1 MQARS
6 ILLTFSIT
14 LSMLAFNAQAS
25 LKKAERLFEKDRPK
39 YLEQIIEELMKS
51 KYFFSA
57 SLMAKDYLIEKDKI
71 SDRFEKRLETLI
83 LKTGT
88 QSFLPLSNNVLE
100 KHKSPSLSLV
110 LGIKYFKRDRFEDA
124 IKVLEQIPK
133 KHRFSPEAWM
143 IKASA
148 YAMLKKESHALTS
161 YKGCYE
167 LAGNFE
173 SRSKNEKLKR
183 YFEILKET
191 CHIHVAR
198 IYYTRKDYEKALD
211 LYDRIPKHS
220 YKWPYLLLEKAW
232 SHYYLKDYN
241 RSLGILTTYKSPLLS
256 SYFSPESEVLNA
268 LSYFRL
274 CLWNDTLTV
283 IEQFYK
289 VYKSRSDDLKKI
301 LVKHKNSH
309 TFFLKLLFTDVA
321 KTEKANPFIRNL
333 VTQVKK
339 QVKFS
344 VDVVNYKKAQNELK
358 FVSKM
363 KKSKFKTLL
372 VQDLKTEISWR
383 AKHLNHLLKVS
394 MFDFLND
401 IHRFSFEMFNI
412 KLEIYAQQR
421 NLVYKNKRL
430 VSYRS
435 RGSDENIARADH
447 QQFYNFRGEFWAD
460 ELGEYSFGLKSNCSV
475 VDKKLKAE
483 K

>member
-1 MQARS
+1 MKKL
-6 ILLTFSIT
+6 ILLLTFALVSLNT
-14 LSMLAFNAQAS
+14 QAS
-25 LKKAERLFEKDRPK
+25 LKKAERLFKKDRAK
-39 YLEQIIEELMKS
+39 YLEQVIEELMKS

-57 SLMAKDYLIEKDKI
+57 SLMAKDYLIENDKI
-71 SDRFEKRLETLI
+71 SQRFEKRLETLI

-100 KHKSPSLSLV
+100 KHNSPSLSLV
-110 LGIKYFKRDRFEDA
+110 LGIKYFKRNRFKEAIHVLDR
-124 IKVLEQIPK
+124 IPK
-133 KHRFSPEAWM
+133 KHRFSPESWM
-143 IKASA
+143 IKASS
-148 YAMLKKESHALTS
+148 YTMLKNESKALLT

-198 IYYTRKDYEKALD
+198 VYYTRKDYKKALD

-241 RSLGILTTYKSPLLS
+241 RTLGILTTYKSPLLS
-256 SYFSPESEVLNA
+256 SYFSAESEVLNA
-268 LSYFRL
+268 LSYFRM
-274 CLWNDTLTV
+274 CLWNDTLKV
-283 IEQFYK
+283 IEQYYK
-289 VYKSRSDDLKKI
+289 VYKTKSDDLKKI
-301 LVKHKNSH
+301 LVKHKKSH
-309 TFFLKLLFTDVA
+309 TFFLKLLFTDVQ
-321 KTEKANPFIRNL
+321 KTEKANAFIRNL

-358 FVSKM
+358 FVRKM
-363 KKSKFKTLL
+363 KKSPFKTLL
-372 VQDLKTEISWR
+372 MKDLKTEISWR
-383 AKHLNHLLKVS
+383 AKHLNHLLKVA

-430 VSYRS
+430 VSYRN
-435 RGSDENIARADH
+435 RGSDENIAREDH

-460 ELGEYSFGLKSNCSV
+460 ELGEYSFGLKSNCQI
-475 VDKKLKAE
+475 VDKKLKAA

>member
-1 MQARS
+1 MKALF
-6 ILLTFSIT
+6 IVLTLCFMS
-14 LSMLAFNAQAS
+14 FNTQAS
-25 LKKAERLFEKDRPK
+25 LKKAERLYNKDRSK

-71 SDRFEKRLETLI
+71 SKRFEKRLETLI

-100 KHKSPSLSLV
+100 KHDSKALSLV
-110 LGIKYFKRDRFEDA
+110 LGIKYFKRNKFRKA
-124 IKVLEQIPK
+124 IKVLDRIPK

-143 IKASA
+143 IKASS
-148 YAMLKKESHALTS
+148 YSLLKKEKESLKS

-173 SRSKNEKLKR
+173 SRSKNSKLKR

-198 IYYTRKDYEKALD
+198 VYYTRKDYKKALN

-241 RSLGILTTYKSPLLS
+241 RTLGILTTYKSPLLS
-256 SYFSPESEVLNA
+256 SYFMPENEVLNA
-268 LSYFRL
+268 LSYFRM
-274 CLWNDTLTV
+274 CLWNDTLKV
-283 IEQFYK
+283 IEQYYK
-289 VYKSRSDDLKKI
+289 VYKSRSDQLKKI
-301 LVKHKNSH
+301 LVKHKKSH
-309 TFFLKLLFTDVA
+309 TFFLKLLFTDVS

-339 QVKFS
+339 QIKFS

-358 FVSKM
+358 FVRKM
-363 KKSKFKTLL
+363 KKSGFRKLL
-372 VQDLKTEISWR
+372 IKDLKTEISWR
-383 AKHLNHLLKVS
+383 AKHLNHLLKVA

-430 VSYRS
+430 VSYRN
-435 RGSDENIARADH
+435 RGSDENIERADH

-460 ELGEYSFGLKSNCSV
+460 ELGEYSFGLKSNCKV
-475 VDKKLKAE
+475 VSKKKLRAE

>member
-1 MQARS
+1 MKKLI
-6 ILLTFSIT
+6 ILLTFCLMSVPT
-14 LSMLAFNAQAS
+14 QAS
-25 LKKAERLFEKDRPK
+25 LKKAERLFKKDRSK

-57 SLMAKDYLIEKDKI
+57 SLMAKDYLIERDKI
-71 SDRFEKRLETLI
+71 SERFEKRLETLI

-100 KHKSPSLSLV
+100 KHDSKALSLV
-110 LGIKYFKRDRFEDA
+110 LGIKYFKRDRFEEA
-124 IKVLEQIPK
+124 IKVLDRIPK

-143 IKASA
+143 IKASS
-148 YAMLKKESHALTS
+148 YALLKKEKESLTN

-167 LAGNFE
+167 LASNFE
-173 SRSKNEKLKR
+173 SRSKNDKLRR

-232 SHYYLKDYN
+232 AHYYLKDYN
-241 RSLGILTTYKSPLLS
+241 RTLGILTTYKSPLLS
-256 SYFSPESEVLNA
+256 SYFMPENEVLNA
-268 LSYFRL
+268 LSYYRL
-274 CLWNDTLTV
+274 CLWNDTLKV
-283 IEQFYK
+283 IEQYYK

-301 LVKHKNSH
+301 LVKHKKSH
-309 TFFLKLLFTDVA
+309 TFFLKLLFTDVS

-339 QVKFS
+339 KVKFS

-358 FVSKM
+358 FVRKM
-363 KKSKFKTLL
+363 KKSSFRKLL
-372 VQDLKTEISWR
+372 IKDLKTEVSWR

-412 KLEIYAQQR
+412 KLEIYARQR

-430 VSYRS
+430 VSYRN
-435 RGSDENIARADH
+435 RGSDENIERNDS

-460 ELGEYSFGLKSNCSV
+460 ELGEYSFGLKSNCKII
-475 VDKKLKAE
+475 DKKLKAQ

>member
-1 MQARS
+1 MKKL
-6 ILLTFSIT
+6 ILLLTFCL
-14 LSMLAFNAQAS
+14 LSSTSQAG
-25 LKKAERLFEKDRPK
+25 LKKAVRLYKKDRSK

-71 SDRFEKRLETLI
+71 SKRFEKRLETLI

-100 KHKSPSLSLV
+100 KHDSKALSLV
-110 LGIKYFKRDRFEDA
+110 LGIKYFKRNRFKEA
-124 IKVLEQIPK
+124 IKVLDRIPK
-133 KHRFSPEAWM
+133 KHRFSPEALM
-143 IKASA
+143 MKASA
-148 YAMLKKESHALTS
+148 YSLLKKDKKALQN

-173 SRSKNEKLKR
+173 SRSKNSKLKR

-198 IYYTRKDYEKALD
+198 IYYTRKEYKKALD

-232 SHYYLKDYN
+232 AHYYLKDYN
-241 RSLGILTTYKSPLLS
+241 RTLGILTTYKSPLLS
-256 SYFSPESEVLNA
+256 SYFMPENEVLNA

-274 CLWNDTLTV
+274 CLWNDTLKT
-283 IEQFYK
+283 IEQYYK
-289 VYKSRSDDLKKI
+289 VYKSKSDKLKKI
-301 LVKHKNSH
+301 LVKHKKSH
-309 TFFLKLLFTDVA
+309 TFFLKLLFTDVS

-358 FVSKM
+358 FIRKM
-363 KKSKFKTLL
+363 RKGAFRKLL
-372 VQDLKTEISWR
+372 LQDLKTEVSWR
-383 AKHLNHLLKVS
+383 AKHLNHLLKVG

-421 NLVYKNKRL
+421 DLVYKNKRL

-435 RGSDENIARADH
+435 RGSDENIDRADS

-460 ELGEYSFGLKSNCSV
+460 ELGEYSFGLKSNCKLV
-475 VDKKLKAE
+475 NKKVRAAK
-483 K
+483 